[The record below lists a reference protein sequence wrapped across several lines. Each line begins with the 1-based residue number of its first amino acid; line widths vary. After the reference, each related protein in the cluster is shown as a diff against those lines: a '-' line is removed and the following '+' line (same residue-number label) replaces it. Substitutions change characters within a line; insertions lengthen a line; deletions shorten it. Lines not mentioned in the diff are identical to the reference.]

1 MHFYFSLKYI
11 SFCVDIY
18 STFDSLLRDKN
29 IMYNQVNGT

>member
-18 STFDSLLRDKN
+18 STFDLLLRDKN
-29 IMYNQVNGT
+29 IIYNQVNGT